1 MLGPLV
7 LAPLVLAPL
16 VLVPLVL
23 APLVLAPLLASVVG
37 DETQHVVGA
46 CRQFLPAGLR
56 RSFFEAVSPRVTTGC
71 RR

>member
-7 LAPLVLAPL
+7 LA
-16 VLVPLVL
+16 PLVL

-37 DETQHVVGA
+37 DETQRVVVA
-46 CRQFLPAGLR
+46 SRLSSARVRRQFLPPGK
-56 RSFFEAVSPRVTTGC
+56 FEAVSPRVTTRC